1 MNKSSTSAPNLKK
14 FSGLSLSKPKLF
26 AFKAIANN
34 LGLLTDK
41 PENFFKFGAEVDD
54 LFIQEKIDARNLAR
68 NQKDF
73 VRADEIRDELS
84 DMGVL
89 LDDGPDGTT
98 WKIEK
103 PN

>member
-1 MNKSSTSAPNLKK
+1 
-14 FSGLSLSKPKLF
+14 
-26 AFKAIANN
+26 
-34 LGLLTDK
+34 LLTDE

-68 NQKDF
+68 NEKDF
-73 VRADEIRDELS
+73 ARADEIRDELS